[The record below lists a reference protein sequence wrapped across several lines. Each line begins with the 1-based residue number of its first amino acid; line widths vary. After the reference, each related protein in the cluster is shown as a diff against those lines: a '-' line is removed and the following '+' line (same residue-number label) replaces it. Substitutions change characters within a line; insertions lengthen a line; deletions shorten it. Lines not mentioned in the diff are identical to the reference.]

1 MPIRELIINPIGGLA
16 NRMRSIASGLS
27 LASDMQ
33 IRARVAWPVNR
44 DLNICYDK
52 LFCRDS
58 LPCPLVNTNGI
69 VDLFCYDVPRKRNL
83 YLPKAFG
90 VMGDSYSCRLSDA
103 DGLPQFIGDVR
114 GLREKVAQVNN
125 VLRIRSGL
133 EYYPFDVCAYRRIF
147 TPVESVQRLAASLS
161 DVPSS
166 EMTGL
171 HVRRTD
177 NVESITRSPLRLFEE
192 VVERQIAI
200 DSSAIFYIASDS
212 DEVKQSLVTRFGSK
226 HFRYSTMKVSR
237 TTAAGMQMALAE
249 MLVLSQCKKIYG
261 SYWSSYSEAA
271 AMLGNVPFEQLVTK

>member
-44 DLNICYDK
+44 DLNICYEN
-52 LFCRDS
+52 LFCREL
-58 LPCPLVNTNGI
+58 LPCPLADINWA
-69 VDLFCYDVPRKRNL
+69 VDLFCYDIPRKRNL

-90 VMGDSYSCRLSDA
+90 IIDSGSRLSDA
-103 DGLPQFIGDVR
+103 DGLPQFIDDTE
-114 GLREKVAQVNN
+114 GLRQKVAQVNN
-125 VLRIRSGL
+125 RLQIRSGL
-133 EYYPFDVCAYRRIF
+133 EYYPFDVCTYRRIF

-161 DVPSS
+161 DVPPS

-177 NVESITRSPLRLFEE
+177 NVESIVRSPLRLFEE
-192 VVERQIAI
+192 VVERQIAT

-212 DEVKQSLVTRFGSK
+212 DEVKRLLVTRFGSK

-237 TTAAGMQMALAE
+237 TTAQGMQMALAE

-271 AMLGNVPFEQLVTK
+271 AMLGNVPFEQLVTQ

>member
-1 MPIRELIINPIGGLA
+1 MSIRELIINPIGGLA

-33 IRARVAWPVNR
+33 IPVRVMWPVNR
-44 DLNICYDK
+44 DLSICYDK

-58 LPCPLVNTNGI
+58 LPCPLTNTNGI
-69 VDLFCYDVPRKRNL
+69 VDLFCYDIPRKRNL
-83 YLPKAFG
+83 YLPKVFRI
-90 VMGDSYSCRLSDA
+90 MGSGRRLSDA
-103 DGLPQFIGDVR
+103 DGLPQFIGDTR
-114 GLREKVAQVNN
+114 GLREKIAQVKN

-133 EYYPFDVCAYRRIF
+133 EYYPFDACVYRRIF
-147 TPVESVQRLAASLS
+147 TPVESVRRLAASLC
-161 DVPSS
+161 DVPPS
-166 EMTGL
+166 EMIGL

-177 NVESITRSPLRLFEE
+177 NVESIARSPLRLFEE

-212 DEVKQSLVTRFGSK
+212 DEVKRSLVTRFGSK

-237 TTAAGMQMALAE
+237 TTAEGMQMALAE

>member
-33 IRARVAWPVNR
+33 IRARVVWPVNR
-44 DLNICYDK
+44 DLNICYEK
-52 LFCRDS
+52 LFCIDA
-58 LPCPLVNTNGI
+58 LPCPLVDVNWAT
-69 VDLFCYDVPRKRNL
+69 DLFCYDIPRKRNL
-83 YLPKAFG
+83 YLPKIFCIQG
-90 VMGDSYSCRLSDA
+90 SDCRISDA
-103 DGLPQFIGDVR
+103 DVLARFIGDTE
-114 GLREKVAQVNN
+114 GLRQKVAQVNN
-125 VLRIRSGL
+125 RLQIRSGL

-147 TPVESVQRLAASLS
+147 TPVESVQQLAASLS
-161 DVPSS
+161 DVPPS

-177 NVESITRSPLRLFEE
+177 NVESIVRSPLRLFEE

-200 DSSAIFYIASDS
+200 DPSAIFYIASDS
-212 DEVKQSLVTRFGSK
+212 DEVKRLLVTRFGST

-237 TTAAGMQMALAE
+237 TTAQGMQMALAE

-271 AMLGNVPFEQLVTK
+271 AMLGNVPFEQLVTQ

>member
-1 MPIRELIINPIGGLA
+1 MSKHQLIVNPIGGLA

-33 IRARVAWPVNR
+33 IPVRVMWPVNR

-58 LPCPLVNTNGI
+58 LPCPLADINGK
-69 VDLFCYDVPRKRNL
+69 VDLFCYDIPRKRNL
-83 YLPKAFG
+83 YLPKAFRI
-90 VMGDSYSCRLSDA
+90 MGSGCRLSDA
-103 DGLPQFIGDVR
+103 DELPRFIGNPE
-114 GLREKVAQVNN
+114 GLREHAASAKNRLQ
-125 VLRIRSGL
+125 IRSGL
-133 EYYPFDVCAYRRIF
+133 EYYPFDVNVYRRIF
-147 TPVESVQRLAASLS
+147 TPVESVQRLAASLC
-161 DVPSS
+161 DMPPS

-177 NVESITRSPLRLFEE
+177 NVEAITRSPLRLFEE

-212 DEVKQSLVTRFGSK
+212 DEVKRSLVTRFGSK

-237 TTAAGMQMALAE
+237 TTAQGMQMALAE

>member
-44 DLNICYDK
+44 DLNICYEN
-52 LFCRDS
+52 LFCREF
-58 LPCPLVNTNGI
+58 LPCPLADINWA
-69 VDLFCYDVPRKRNL
+69 VDLFCYDIPRKRNL

-90 VMGDSYSCRLSDA
+90 IIDSGSRLSDA
-103 DGLPQFIGDVR
+103 DGLPQFIDDTE
-114 GLREKVAQVNN
+114 GLRQKVAQVNN
-125 VLRIRSGL
+125 RLQIRSGL

-161 DVPSS
+161 DVPPS

-177 NVESITRSPLRLFEE
+177 NVESIVRSPLRLFEE

-212 DEVKQSLVTRFGSK
+212 DEVKRLLVTRFGSK

-237 TTAAGMQMALAE
+237 TTAEGMQMALAE